1 MLLLALIAVPLIAAA
16 ITFFASGKDSDANA
30 RLGLFLSLA
39 IAALGIPLITCAPN
53 LSVSLPWFTLW
64 GTSATVNLSLASDGL
79 SAWLIQLVTW
89 LTPVAILG
97 SRSSIKTGMR
107 EFVACVFVMQA
118 LMIGA
123 LLARDLVVFYF
134 CYEAMLLPMLVIIL
148 LFGGDDRRQ
157 SSLWFFLYTMAG
169 SVMMLVGIWYL
180 AWKLGTTDLAAVVA
194 GMRALPA
201 DVQGWLFWAFVLAF
215 AVKVPMVPLHGWQ
228 ARTYADTP
236 GAAVVLLAGAM
247 AKIGTYGFLRF
258 VLPIFPVQSA
268 EYAGLFIALGLVATI
283 GGALVA
289 MAQDDAKRM
298 MAYSS
303 LSHLGLVMVGIF
315 TFDPAAL
322 NGAAVQMVAHGF
334 SVAALFLLIGYVE
347 ARTKLTG
354 VEDFGGLA
362 NQTPILATLF
372 VTAALASAALPGTLN
387 FIGEFQLLLGVFQSP
402 GSLGIPLPLHNWSDA
417 SWLAPW
423 TWLGFGFVPFS
434 MPVVAFI
441 AGTSVILGVVYLLV
455 LIQRWF
461 FGKARGHTEPL
472 VDLGAGEV
480 LAVLPLLILSFILG
494 FYPAPVA
501 DQAGKVAEHLGLSAR
516 DAAAAL
522 TVVDTPAPATAL
534 VTDGR

>member
-1 MLLLALIAVPLIAAA
+1 MLLLALLAAPLLAAA
-16 ITFFASGKDSDANA
+16 VSFFASGKDTDANA

-39 IAALGIPLITCAPN
+39 IAVLGLPLVIGSPDLA
-53 LSVSLPWFTLW
+53 VSLPWFTLW
-64 GTSATVNLSLASDGL
+64 GTGAEIRLSLASDGL
-79 SAWLIQLVTW
+79 SAWLVQLVTW

-97 SRSSIKTGMR
+97 SRSAIKGGMR

-123 LLARDLVVFYF
+123 LLARDLVVFYL

-180 AWKLGTTDLAAVVA
+180 AWKLGTTDLATVTE
-194 GMRALPA
+194 GIKALPSE
-201 DVQGWLFWAFVLAF
+201 VQCWLFWAFALAF
-215 AVKVPMVPLHGWQ
+215 AVKVPVVPLHGWQ

-247 AKIGTYGFLRF
+247 AKLGTYGFLRF
-258 VLPIFPVQSA
+258 VLPVFPVQSA
-268 EYAGLFIALGLVATI
+268 EYAGLFIALGLVATV

-289 MAQDDAKRM
+289 IAQDDAKRM

-347 ARTKLTG
+347 ARTRLTG

-362 NQTPILATLF
+362 NQAPVLAVLF
-372 VTAALASAALPGTLN
+372 VTASLASAALPGTLN
-387 FIGEFQLLLGVFQSP
+387 FVGEFQVLAGLFAAKGL
-402 GSLGIPLPLHNWSDA
+402 
-417 SWLAPW
+417 WLTA
-423 TWLGFGFVPFS
+423 L
-434 MPVVAFI
+434 
-441 AGTSVILGVVYLLV
+441 AGLSVILGAVYLLV

-472 VDLGAGEV
+472 ADLKAGEV
-480 LAVLPLLILSFILG
+480 LAVVPLLLLSFVLG

-501 DQAGKVAEHLGLSAR
+501 DQAGKVAERLGMLAHEAVSQ
-516 DAAAAL
+516 
-522 TVVDTPAPATAL
+522 TPAPATSAAPA
-534 VTDGR
+534 VAPATAPVVEAH

>member
-39 IAALGIPLITCAPN
+39 IAALGIPLITSAPN

-107 EFVACVFVMQA
+107 EFVACVFIMQA

-268 EYAGLFIALGLVATI
+268 EHAGLFIALGLVATI

-387 FIGEFQLLLGVFQSP
+387 FIGEFQLLAGLFATKG
-402 GSLGIPLPLHNWSDA
+402 LWITA
-417 SWLAPW
+417 LAG
-423 TWLGFGFVPFS
+423 L
-434 MPVVAFI
+434 
-441 AGTSVILGVVYLLV
+441 SVILGVVYLLV

-472 VDLGAGEV
+472 VDLGPGEV
-480 LAVLPLLILSFILG
+480 LAVLPLLLLSFFLG

-501 DQAGKVAEHLGLSAR
+501 DQAGKVAERLGLSAR

-522 TVVDTPAPATAL
+522 TVVETPAPATAL